1 MFLYLHVKVEM
12 TLLKWLGHRRG
23 LSTFLGTA
31 YLEVTQV
38 RSIRDWESQREK
50 PHSFST
56 VLVPACLFSVIL
68 SYLRF
73 VLYHTVIVYFSVQRP
88 ALCFCKY
95 HPASQINLLNALK
108 FDLITLQSTVQHAS
122 GKASPHIP
130 HWQVFVVFDCQYIK
144 LKNSLPKKKDGWTQ
158 KDSASFIDV
167 PDYPRYAPARGTGP
181 DQTSKRW

>member
-1 MFLYLHVKVEM
+1 M
-12 TLLKWLGHRRG
+12 
-23 LSTFLGTA
+23 
-31 YLEVTQV
+31 
-38 RSIRDWESQREK
+38 RSIRDWESEGEATQFFNRACALLFV
-50 PHSFST
+50 FSYFELFT
-56 VLVPACLFSVIL
+56 VCFVSVSCLFFSL
-68 SYLRF
+68 TPGFML
-73 VLYHTVIVYFSVQRP
+73 LQYH
-88 ALCFCKY
+88 

>member
-1 MFLYLHVKVEM
+1 M
-12 TLLKWLGHRRG
+12 
-23 LSTFLGTA
+23 
-31 YLEVTQV
+31 

-130 HWQVFVVFDCQYIK
+130 HWQVFVVFDCQYTH
-144 LKNSLPKKKDGWTQ
+144 KDHFI
-158 KDSASFIDV
+158 SFRCHS
-167 PDYPRYAPARGTGP
+167 PDKPIRLVNPRRERMA
-181 DQTSKRW
+181 